1 MADLNGMMLF
11 AAVVRAN
18 GFSQAAREIG
28 QPKSTISRKIAQL
41 EEQLG
46 VRLLQRDTRNV
57 SLTQIGALYYQH
69 CDSISHEIEAA
80 KAVIES
86 THNDIS
92 GALRIAVPVSFSQ
105 EVFGHLCSS
114 FMHLYPNIE
123 LDIQFTD
130 NDVGLVGEG
139 YDIAI
144 KFGPLQSS
152 DLVARLLFQRQPML
166 LASPGYIKKF
176 SSPATPQDLV
186 NHRGILL
193 GSTLSAPIWALG
205 KGQRK
210 TMATFKR
217 KVRVNS
223 SNMVKRLALDDY
235 GIAMLT
241 HTSCK
246 QELAAGRLVPILP
259 EWPIEP
265 FNVYGVYSSRRQL
278 ASNIVAFLDFF
289 TKRYTSQES
298 LYSMMS

>member
-46 VRLLQRDTRNV
+46 VRLLQRDTRNL
-57 SLTQIGALYYQH
+57 SLTQVGALFFQH

-80 KAVIES
+80 KAVIEN

-92 GALRIAVPVSFSQ
+92 GSLRIAIPVSFSQ
-105 EVFGHLCSS
+105 EVMGHLCSS
-114 FMHLYPNIE
+114 FMRLYPNIE

-152 DLVARLLFQRQPML
+152 DLVARLLLERQPIL
-166 LASPGYIKKF
+166 VASPGYIKKNT
-176 SSPATPQDLV
+176 SPATPQELV
-186 NHRGILL
+186 KHNGILL
-193 GSTLSAPIWALG
+193 GTTLSAPIWALG
-205 KGQRK
+205 KGNRK
-210 TMATFKR
+210 IMATFKR

-235 GIAMLT
+235 GIAMIT
-241 HTSCK
+241 NTSCK
-246 QELAAGRLVPILP
+246 QELAAGRLVPVLA

-265 FNVYGVYSSRRQL
+265 FKVYGVYSSKRQL

-289 TKRYTSQES
+289 SKRYTSQES
-298 LYSMMS
+298 LNSMMS

>member
-1 MADLNGMMLF
+1 MADLNAMMLF

-46 VRLLQRDTRNV
+46 VRLLQRDTRNL
-57 SLTQIGALYYQH
+57 SLTQVGALFYQH
-69 CDSISHEIEAA
+69 CDSISHEIDAA
-80 KAVIES
+80 KAVIEN
-86 THNDIS
+86 THKDVS
-92 GALRIAVPVSFSQ
+92 GSLRVAIPVSFSQ
-105 EVFGHLCSS
+105 EVIAHLCSS
-114 FMHLYPNIE
+114 FMRLYPNIE

-130 NDVGLVGEG
+130 NDVSLVGEG

-152 DLVARLLFQRQPML
+152 DLIARLLFERQPIL
-166 LASPGYIKKF
+166 VASPGYIKEF
-176 SSPATPQDLV
+176 GSPATPQDLHKY
-186 NHRGILL
+186 NGILL
-193 GSTLSAPIWALG
+193 GTTLSSPIWALG
-205 KGQRK
+205 KGSRK
-210 TMATFKR
+210 IMANFRR

-241 HTSCK
+241 HSSCK
-246 QELAAGRLVPILP
+246 QELASGRLLTVLA

-265 FNVYGVYSSRRQL
+265 LKVYGVYSSKRQL

-289 TKRYTSQES
+289 SQRYTSQET
-298 LYSMMS
+298 LLSMIR

>member
-80 KAVIES
+80 KAVIKS